1 MYPSMTGNAFHSY
14 QKYCKACTGRMLPI
28 LWHWALTHPKIARPF
43 TFANNHTFECAK
55 SVLQRFISTK
65 SSRTWNVHR
74 TCARPCIGDLSH
86 GRVTCHTWA
95 NENHVHNYFG
105 APNKRWRFENGRH
118 EFLWLFG
125 AECGLWFKELKGLY
139 SPSESLKCMAYSGD
153 GQRRS
158 EVLAHVLCLEAIRS
172 TWTSSMKQSGKS
184 IAIDFQEDN
193 MSTVRAGTKL

>member
-1 MYPSMTGNAFHSY
+1 MHFIRTKNTARPALGEYCLSYGN
-14 QKYCKACTGRMLPI
+14 
-28 LWHWALTHPKIARPF
+28 WALTHAKIGHSHLPTIIRL
-43 TFANNHTFECAK
+43 NVRN
-55 SVLQRFISTK
+55 VLQRFISTK

-74 TCARPCIGDLSH
+74 AVIQTCARPCIGDLSH

-105 APNKRWRFENGRH
+105 AQNKRWRFENGRH

-125 AECGLWFKELKGLY
+125 VECGLWFKELKGLY